1 MMITAIV
8 LPVDPN
14 EPIRLEQLDQH
25 DPSAYSRLV
34 GGGPFEVAN
43 LERPEA
49 SLYFDEEGKRKDFPV
64 NARATT
70 LLWAH
75 NGAFRGRDMIV
86 GPAFIVGPVNRHGD
100 DRTVPDD
107 LVDLLLHTKRYRV
120 QVQTESD
127 TRWNEIGEVFT
138 EWLEPYVYAVQLAQR
153 EAAVQEVR
161 VVPELD
167 DELRKTWF
175 MLGRDNPW
183 IREAYDPPFRID
195 SFVGCFS
202 IEELEE
208 KIGHGNWSLGSA
220 FYYQDLCFINQV
232 NGGDEWLTIRHGIAF
247 ESITF
252 SSIIERGEFASFIR
266 RLLAASKEQCQDLR
280 Y

>member
-1 MMITAIV
+1 MITAIV
-8 LPVDPN
+8 LPIDPN

-25 DPSAYSRLV
+25 DLSAYCRLV
-34 GGGPFEVAN
+34 GGGPIEVAN

-49 SLYFDEEGKRKDFPV
+49 SLYFDEEGKGKNFPV

-75 NGAFRGRDMIV
+75 NSAFRGGDVIV
-86 GPAFIVGPVNRHGD
+86 GPAFIVGPVNQHGD
-100 DRTVPDD
+100 DRTAPED
-107 LVDLLLHTKRYRV
+107 LIDLLLHTERYRV
-120 QVQTESD
+120 QVQTEGD
-127 TRWNEIGEVFT
+127 TRWNKDKEVFT
-138 EWLEPYVYAVQLAQR
+138 EWLEAYVYAVQLAQR
-153 EAAVQEVR
+153 ETAVEEVR

-167 DELRKTWF
+167 DGFRKTWF

-208 KIGHGNWSLGSA
+208 RVGHGNWSLGTS
-220 FYYQDLCFINQV
+220 FYYRDLCFINQI
-232 NGGDEWLTIRHGIAF
+232 NGGDEWLTIRHGFAF

-252 SSIIERGEFASFIR
+252 GPSIEEGRFASIIR
-266 RLLAASKEQCQDLR
+266 RLLAASEEQCRELT

>member
-1 MMITAIV
+1 VITAIV
-8 LPVDPN
+8 LRVDPN

-49 SLYFDEEGKRKDFPV
+49 SLYFDEEGKRKNFPV

-75 NGAFRGRDMIV
+75 NSAFRGRDAIV
-86 GPAFIVGPVNRHGD
+86 GQAFIVGPVNRHGD
-100 DRTVPDD
+100 DRTAPED
-107 LVDLLLHTKRYRV
+107 LVALLLHTKRYRV
-120 QVQTESD
+120 QVQTEGD
-127 TRWNEIGEVFT
+127 TRWNGDAEVFT
-138 EWLEPYVYAVQLAQR
+138 NWLEAYTYGVQFAQR
-153 EAAVQEVR
+153 EAAVNEVR

-208 KIGHGNWSLGSA
+208 RLGYGNWSLGSA
-220 FYYQDLCFINQV
+220 FYYRDLCFINQI

-252 SSIIERGEFASFIR
+252 GPSIEEGRFASLIR
-266 RLLAASKEQCQDLR
+266 RLLTASKEQCQELT